1 MKKLTNLMIRDC
13 TSQGSEICHEL
24 ADALYQHQAAMAKD
38 PLHKET
44 LGNMRYENR
53 LKPSFDSA
61 DEKQLLV
68 AFDGE
73 KPVGY
78 IFTAAEEV
86 TEESRRQLPPWG
98 EGAGF
103 YPDWLETPVRVGA
116 LNNLYI
122 LPEYRGTGLGDA
134 LTTKGMEWLRALP
147 GARYLFVYVSEGNNA
162 ATFYARYGFKFSHDV
177 LGGIIKAYY
186 QEI

>member
-1 MKKLTNLMIRDC
+1 
-13 TSQGSEICHEL
+13 
-24 ADALYQHQAAMAKD
+24 MAKD
-38 PLHKET
+38 PLHKEI
-44 LGNMRYENR
+44 LGNMRYETR
-53 LKPSFDSA
+53 LKRSFDNTE
-61 DEKQLLV
+61 EKLLLV

-78 IFTAAEEV
+78 LFAAAEEV
-86 TEESRRQLPPWG
+86 TEESRRQLPPWSERIPG
-98 EGAGF
+98 GGTGF

-122 LPEYRGTGLGDA
+122 LPEYQGTGLGDA

-147 GARYLFVYVSEGNNA
+147 GARYLSVDVSEGNNA
-162 ATFYARYGFKFSHDV
+162 ADFYARYGFKFSHDV